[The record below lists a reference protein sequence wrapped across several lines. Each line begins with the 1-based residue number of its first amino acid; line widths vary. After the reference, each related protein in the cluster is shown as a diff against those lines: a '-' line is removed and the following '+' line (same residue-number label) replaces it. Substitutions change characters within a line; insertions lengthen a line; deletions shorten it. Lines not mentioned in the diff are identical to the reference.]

1 MVKGKFDKINE
12 GLVFKQSAVGFK
24 TYPTPILILFVS
36 PEGLIRHEKRLK
48 TETRIHPVL
57 DTVNAKI
64 TKNTTFVA
72 TDERNYGS
80 KASLR
85 VG

>member
-1 MVKGKFDKINE
+1 MVKFDKINE

-64 TKNTTFVA
+64 TKNTTFF
-72 TDERNYGS
+72 RYG
-80 KASLR
+80 
-85 VG
+85 